1 MRLLLA
7 VLLVPAFA
15 QKDDDAEKQV
25 RTMEKKLATAKT
37 LQVSFEAKVEG
48 LAGFGT
54 LKGTLTVAEDN
65 KIHLDGAFWNDGKK
79 TDTWRIISDGAGMKT
94 EGLRLDAARPASKK
108 LTDNYRRSLTHGG
121 YLMAGLYIAAVD
133 PEDWPIFRASEPKL
147 ERKETIGKR
156 EVLVIVC
163 KLTPMEKDE
172 KTKDST
178 WSETLWL
185 DAETNLPVKRIV
197 VYTVAGKK
205 ATFTESYTTF
215 TLDPKIEPKMFEL
228 PK

>member
-1 MRLLLA
+1 
-7 VLLVPAFA
+7 
-15 QKDDDAEKQV
+15 
-25 RTMEKKLATAKT
+25 MEEKLAATKIV
-37 LQVSFEAKVEG
+37 QVSFEAKVEG
-48 LAGFGT
+48 MPAFGI
-54 LKGTLTVAEDN
+54 LKGTLTVAEGN
-65 KIHLDGAFWNDGKK
+65 KINLDGAFWNEKEHDDWKIVSDGKRLK
-79 TDTWRIISDGAGMKT
+79 YQ
-94 EGLRLDAARPASKK
+94 GLHLDQVNPASKK
-108 LTDNYRRSLTHGG
+108 LTEYYRSSLKHGG
-121 YLMAGLYIAAVD
+121 YLMAGLYLAAVD

-163 KLTPMEKDE
+163 KLTPVEKDE

-215 TLDPKIEPKMFEL
+215 TLDPKIDARMFEL